1 MAPDPNLWEK
11 YVSDQF
17 AITSSGSR
25 IFEPLTH
32 IFQQTDSFLPIDQ
45 LIVLKHRFIHKHA
58 FLMVFSFRE
67 SLLHFLP
74 VLLQKFQKQ
83 LPSYV
88 L

>member
-11 YVSDQF
+11 YVFDQF

-58 FLMVFSFRE
+58 FLMVFSFLTE
-67 SLLHFLP
+67 VFITEVSEAVAQWCFIKKVFL
-74 VLLQKFQKQ
+74 
-83 LPSYV
+83 
-88 L
+88 